1 MTRPRLMRTTL
12 GLIGVG
18 LLPRTVDWRWALGL
32 MLIGVVLVAGL
43 LAPLVAVDPLR
54 IAPADRLHPPGAT
67 HWFGTD
73 QLGRDVFARTVHAAR
88 VSLTVGFCAAL
99 LAVSGGMLF
108 GLLCGLARLF
118 DELVMRLMDLVAVF
132 PAFLLAI
139 ALLTLL
145 PSGVFTVILVIAIGD
160 LPRSSRL
167 ARSVLLA
174 ARERPY
180 VEAARGAGTST
191 LRILIRHIAPSA
203 WPPVAVLS
211 AYLCASAI
219 LSESG
224 LSFLSA
230 GTPAEIPSWGNM
242 IASGARFFIVAPW
255 MVLFPGLALAMT
267 TLGVTLIADTL
278 RDRFDVRRAFAR

>member
-1 MTRPRLMRTTL
+1 MMPFGRVRTRLGPVGPGMRPRAS
-12 GLIGVG
+12 
-18 LLPRTVDWRWALGL
+18 DWRWALGL
-32 MLIGVVLVAGL
+32 ILIGLVLVAGL
-43 LAPLVAVDPLR
+43 FAPLVAGDPLR
-54 IAPADRLHPPGAT
+54 IAPGERLQAPSAT

-73 QLGRDVFARTVHAAR
+73 QLGRDVFARTVYAAR
-88 VSLTVGFCAAL
+88 ISLTVGFCAAL
-99 LAVSGGMLF
+99 LAISGGLLF

-118 DELVMRLMDLVAVF
+118 DELVMRLMDLAAIF

-174 ARERPY
+174 ARERPF
-180 VEAARGAGTST
+180 VEAARGAGTSP
-191 LRILIRHIAPSA
+191 LRILIRHIAPST

-219 LSESG
+219 LTESG
-224 LSFLSA
+224 LSFLGA
-230 GTPAEIPSWGNM
+230 GTPAEVPSWGNM

-255 MVLFPGLALAMT
+255 MVLFPGLALAAT
-267 TLGVTLIADTL
+267 TMAVTRIADAL
-278 RDRFDVRRAFAR
+278 RDRFDASRETAR

>member
-224 LSFLSA
+224 LSFLGA

>member
-1 MTRPRLMRTTL
+1 MNPFRRMRATL
-12 GLIGVG
+12 GLAGPEGTPQAFDRRSAIG
-18 LLPRTVDWRWALGL
+18 LA
-32 MLIGVVLVAGL
+32 LIGFVLFASL
-43 LAPLVAVDPLR
+43 LAPFVAGDPLR
-54 IAPADRLHPPGAT
+54 IAPADRLQPPNAT

-88 VSLTVGFCAAL
+88 ISLTVGFCAAL
-99 LAVSGGMLF
+99 LAVVGGMLF
-108 GLLCGLARLF
+108 GLLCGLARLL
-118 DELVMRLMDLVAVF
+118 DELIMRLVDLAAIF

-180 VEAARGAGTST
+180 VEAAHGAGTSP
-191 LRILIRHIAPSA
+191 LRILTRHIAPTA

-219 LSESG
+219 LSEAG
-224 LSFLSA
+224 LSFLGA

-255 MVLFPGLALAMT
+255 IVLFPGLALATT
-267 TLGVTLIADTL
+267 TLGVTLIADAL
-278 RDRFDVRRAFAR
+278 RDRFDVQRELAR